1 MTLLGKSVSLT
12 FSGETS
18 EDLIDQLKLAAAK
31 AQVLGYT
38 DVDLANDADAVCMR
52 LKIVQMKR
60 DTSFAHA
67 LSYALGELGRGRS
80 EALGIIWDGT
90 SVRLS
95 TIAVRQQ
102 SA

>member
-12 FSGETS
+12 FSGETT
-18 EDLIDQLKLAAAK
+18 EDLLDQLKLAATR

-38 DVDLANDADAVCMR
+38 DVDLANAADGICMR

-67 LSYALGELGRGRS
+67 LSYAMGEVGRGNS

-95 TIAVRQQ
+95 TISVRQE

>member
-1 MTLLGKSVSLT
+1 MTLLGKSLSLT
-12 FSGETS
+12 FSGEST
-18 EDLIDQLKLAAAK
+18 DHLLDQLKLAATK
-31 AQVLGYT
+31 AQMLGYT
-38 DVDLANDADAVCMR
+38 DVDLADASDAICMR

-67 LSYALGELGRGRS
+67 LSYAMGEVGRGRS

-95 TIAVRQQ
+95 TISVRQE

>member
-12 FSGETS
+12 FSGETTD
-18 EDLIDQLKLAAAK
+18 DLIDQLKLAATR
-31 AQVLGYT
+31 AQMLGYT
-38 DVDLANDADAVCMR
+38 DVDLANAADGLCVR

-67 LSYALGELGRGRS
+67 LSYALGQLGRGS
-80 EALGIIWDGT
+80 LEALAIIWDGT

-95 TIAVRQQ
+95 TLAVRQE

>member
-12 FSGETS
+12 FSGETT
-18 EDLIDQLKLAAAK
+18 EELVDQLRLAAAK

-38 DVDLANDADAVCMR
+38 DVDLANSADALCMQ

-67 LSYALGELGRGRS
+67 WSYAMGELGRGRS

-95 TIAVRQQ
+95 TLSVRQE